1 MLQRYT
7 MKRTQRSSQPEDR
20 WQNIRWPRSRWI
32 EVSCMVFLLTGC
44 AVGQYRMP
52 FEDGTIVVVN
62 RDHVNHDDPPAYS
75 YDIEALNPVPGSI
88 VAAAPGI
95 VRFVVEGNAE
105 PTNDNNYVWIEHPQY
120 NYECGGEF
128 CTEWTIYAHFE
139 QNSVAVERGDIVL
152 AGSFLGIESDVG
164 DAQGRHLHWH
174 VAILPPY
181 IEPTFN
187 GYYRDYWIALGEGP
201 ELIPIV
207 CHQGGESVLWRNSTY
222 TAAGCPAS
230 GAPLPAAAPPIAAL
244 TPHKRSED
252 GFDHVRRALPAGSP
266 IRNTIERI
274 ARVSDEAVD
283 IALADPPLAARTVS
297 ALMTLKPAFEELRSL
312 GRARISTT
320 ELEMV
325 RDLLAE
331 YDVHGS
337 ERMHAALAPLR
348 RMLAQPAGAQG
359 LGLILQNPSNGLHQA
374 VPRKPKLDE

>member
-1 MLQRYT
+1 MNRE
-7 MKRTQRSSQPEDR
+7 KRMNQSKDR
-20 WQNIRWPRSRWI
+20 WHDVRWPRCRWI
-32 EVSCMVFLLTGC
+32 EVSCMILLLTGC

-52 FEDGTIVVVN
+52 FENGTIVVVN

-75 YDIEALNPVPGSI
+75 YDIEALNPIPGSI

-120 NYECGGEF
+120 SYECGGEF
-128 CTEWTIYAHFE
+128 CTEWTVYAHFE
-139 QNSVAVERGDIVL
+139 QNSVAVEPGNIVL

-187 GYYRDYWIALGEGP
+187 GYYLEYWEALGEGP

-222 TAAGCPAS
+222 TAAGCPA
-230 GAPLPAAAPPIAAL
+230 GRAPLAVAGPPMVAL
-244 TPHKRSED
+244 TPQKRSED
-252 GFDHVRRALPAGSP
+252 GFDYVSRALPAGSP
-266 IRNTIERI
+266 IRNAIERI
-274 ARVSDEAVD
+274 ARVSDEAVA
-283 IALADPPLAARTVS
+283 IALADPALASRTVS
-297 ALMTLKPAFEELRSL
+297 VLMSLKPSFEELRSL

-320 ELEMV
+320 DLEV
-325 RDLLAE
+325 IRDLLAE
-331 YDVHGS
+331 YEARGS
-337 ERMHAALAPLR
+337 VRMHVALAPLR
-348 RMLAQPAGAQG
+348 QMLAQPAGVQG
-359 LGLILQNPSNGLHQA
+359 LGLVVQKPSVGLHQA
-374 VPRKPKLDE
+374 APR